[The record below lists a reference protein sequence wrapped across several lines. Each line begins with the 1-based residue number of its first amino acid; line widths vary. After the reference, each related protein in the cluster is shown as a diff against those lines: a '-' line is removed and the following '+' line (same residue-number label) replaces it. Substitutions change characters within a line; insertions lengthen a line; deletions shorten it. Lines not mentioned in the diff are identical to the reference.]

1 MICPVGRQD
10 TLPPLF
16 YPSYPRG
23 FVTDFLQS
31 VLPTQG
37 TYCTVAIKSG
47 VVKQSFHPAIDDV
60 DEVGTGLDAA
70 GVDAYFAL
78 ATYLDASSRKVDNAA
93 FLRSFFLDLDCGMGK
108 PYADQPAAAQAL
120 AIFIKDTG
128 LPSPTVVNSGGGLH
142 VYWPLTEDVAVA
154 DWLPHAKS
162 LKRLCTQHNLHADPS
177 VTADAAR
184 ILRIPGTHNF
194 KSAHP
199 RPVQIIAQGQP
210 TDLGTF
216 IGLLPAA
223 PVDLSAAKQYGM
235 DTLTRDIVGG
245 DYPKCMFSR
254 VATRSI
260 NGTGCNQI
268 KHALVDAAN
277 LEEPLWRAALSIAVR
292 CEDGATA
299 IHKLSK
305 AHPGYTPA
313 NTEAKAAETKGPY
326 TCQWYKDNYPEGC
339 RGCTQ
344 LISSPILVGKV
355 VEEAQVTDDQYVI
368 DKEEDEESPAIALT
382 IPAYPFP
389 YFRGSGGG
397 VFRRD
402 RNKDGDDIEVEIY
415 PDDLYLT
422 ERFYDSDEKGEGDG
436 EMVGINL
443 HMRKDGV
450 RRFYAPVTS
459 LFATDKLRDVLV
471 RNGVIA
477 YGKKLELL
485 MAYFASAI
493 RKLQSQYA
501 ANRTRNQM
509 GWTPDTLGFVLGEVE
524 YTAHGVKLAPPASG
538 TRELAAHFKPTG
550 SLDEWKSIANFY
562 DREGLEPHALALF
575 FGFGSPL
582 LKLMEGNAV
591 KGAMV
596 HLKHNGSG
604 SGKTTAQMVANSIFG
619 HPEDLLMKKE
629 DSYASKMH
637 RLGMMNS
644 LIYTVDEITNEK
656 AEILSDMAYGFTSGR
671 GKHRM
676 ESQTNKMRANHTT
689 WCNITLTS
697 GNASVTDVL
706 QQYKSTADG
715 ELRRV
720 LEIAVPKYTGATK
733 QEIDVVFKKLAT
745 NFGVAGP
752 VYIEYVLSHIP
763 EVKSLLSKMQAKI
776 DGALNLDQADRFYS
790 AILTCAFVGAL
801 ISQRLGLH
809 SITISRVYTFALAL
823 VDQTRSAAKADL
835 GDPTTIALE
844 TLAAFINENVNN
856 ALVATLQPIGGMPDR
871 PAIAPKGQLR
881 MRYDPVTH
889 ELAISVPEFRK
900 FFASRQVDV
909 KDSVQRLHAA
919 NFMRYDGKSHPIRL
933 SAGAVGGLRGIPV
946 RCYVF
951 DGTALGID
959 AATFDEA

>member
-1 MICPVGRQD
+1 M
-10 TLPPLF
+10 
-16 YPSYPRG
+16 
-23 FVTDFLQS
+23 TDFLNS

-37 TYCTVAIKSG
+37 IYCTVGIRSG
-47 VVKQSFHPAIDDV
+47 VVKQSFQPTIDDV
-60 DEVGTGLDAA
+60 DAVGTALDAA

-78 ATYLDASSRKVDNAA
+78 ATFKDDSSRKADNAE
-93 FLRSFFLDLDCGMGK
+93 FLRAFFLDLDCGTGK
-108 PYADQPAAAQAL
+108 PYADQAAAAQAL
-120 AIFIKDTG
+120 SIFIADTG

-142 VYWPLTEDVAVA
+142 VYWPLTQDVAVA

-162 LKRLCTQHNLHADPS
+162 LKRLCVEQSLHADPA
-177 VTADAAR
+177 VTADSVR
-184 ILRIPGTHNF
+184 ILRIPGTSNF
-194 KSAHP
+194 KGGQR

-210 TDLGTF
+210 TDLSVF
-216 IGLLPAA
+216 IERLPAA

-235 DTLTRDIVGG
+235 DASTREIAGG
-245 DYPKCMFSR
+245 EFPKCMFSR
-254 VATRSI
+254 VATRSV

-268 KHALVDAAN
+268 KHALVDAAT
-277 LEEPLWRAALSIAVR
+277 LEEPLWRAALSIATR
-292 CEDGATA
+292 CEDRVIA
-299 IHKLSK
+299 IHKLSQ
-305 AHPGYTPA
+305 AHPGYSPE

-344 LISSPILVGKV
+344 IVSSPILIGKV

-368 DKEEDEESPAIALT
+368 EKEEDDESPAVSLT

-389 YFRGSGGG
+389 YFRGANGG

-422 ERFYDSDEKGEGDG
+422 ERFYDSDETGSGDG

-450 RRFYAPVTS
+450 RRFFAPVTS

-493 RKLQSQYA
+493 RKLQSQYS

-509 GWTPDTLGFVLGEVE
+509 GWTPDLLGFVVGEIE
-524 YTAHGVKLAPPASG
+524 YTAAGMKLAPPASG

-550 SLDEWKSIANFY
+550 SLEVWKSIANFY

-575 FGFGSPL
+575 FAFGSPL
-582 LKLMEGNAV
+582 LKLMDGNAV

-676 ESQTNKMRANHTT
+676 ESQTNKMRANHTV

-720 LEIAVPKYTGATK
+720 LEIAVPKYTGASK
-733 QEIDVVFKKLAT
+733 QEIDAVFKQLSS
-745 NFGVAGP
+745 NYGVAGP
-752 VYIEYVLSHIP
+752 VYIEYVLTHMD
-763 EVKSLLSKMQAKI
+763 EVRSLLSKMQTKVDAAMK
-776 DGALNLDQADRFYS
+776 LDQADRFYS
-790 AILTCAFVGAL
+790 SIMTCAFVGAL

-809 SITISRVYTFALAL
+809 DITITRVYEFALAL
-823 VDQTRSAAKADL
+823 VEQNRSAAKADL
-835 GDPTTIALE
+835 GDPTIIAQE
-844 TLAAFINENVNN
+844 TLAAFVNENVNN
-856 ALVATLQPIGGMPDR
+856 ALVATTTTTAGIPER
-871 PAIAPKGQLR
+871 PAISPKGPLR
-881 MRYDPVTH
+881 MRYDPMTC
-889 ELAISVPEFRK
+889 ELAIAVPEFRK
-900 FFASRQVDV
+900 FFSLRQVDV
-909 KDSVQRLHAA
+909 KDSIQRLHAA
-919 NFMRYDGKSHPIRL
+919 GFMKFDGKSHPIRL
-933 SAGAVGGLRGIPV
+933 GAGAVGGLTGIPV

-951 DGTALGID
+951 DGNALGID
-959 AATFDEA
+959 ATIFDEV

>member
-1 MICPVGRQD
+1 M
-10 TLPPLF
+10 
-16 YPSYPRG
+16 
-23 FVTDFLQS
+23 
-31 VLPTQG
+31 
-37 TYCTVAIKSG
+37 YCTVGIRSG
-47 VVKQSFHPAIDDV
+47 VVKQSFQPTIDDV
-60 DEVGTGLDAA
+60 DAVGTALDAA

-78 ATYLDASSRKVDNAA
+78 ATFKDDSSRKADNAE
-93 FLRSFFLDLDCGMGK
+93 FLRAFFLDLDCGTGK
-108 PYADQPAAAQAL
+108 PYADQAAAAQAL
-120 AIFIKDTG
+120 SIFITDTG

-154 DWLPHAKS
+154 DWLPHARS
-162 LKRLCTQHNLHADPS
+162 LKRLCVEQNLHADPA
-177 VTADAAR
+177 VTADSVR
-184 ILRIPGTHNF
+184 ILRIPGTNNF
-194 KSAHP
+194 KGGQR

-210 TDLGTF
+210 TDLNVF
-216 IGLLPAA
+216 IDRLPAA
-223 PVDLSAAKQYGM
+223 PADLSAAKQYGM
-235 DTLTRDIVGG
+235 DASTREIAGG
-245 DYPKCMFSR
+245 EFPKCMFSR
-254 VATRSI
+254 VATRSV

-268 KHALVDAAN
+268 KHALVDAAT
-277 LEEPLWRAALSIAVR
+277 LEEPLWRAALSIATR
-292 CEDGATA
+292 CEDRVIA
-299 IHKLSK
+299 IHKLSQ
-305 AHPGYTPA
+305 AHPGYSPE

-344 LISSPILVGKV
+344 IVSSPILIGKV

-368 DKEEDEESPAIALT
+368 EKEEDAESPAVSLT

-389 YFRGSGGG
+389 YFRGANGG

-422 ERFYDSDEKGEGDG
+422 ERFYDSDETGSGDG

-450 RRFYAPVTS
+450 RRFFAPVTS

-493 RKLQSQYA
+493 RKLQSQYS

-509 GWTPDTLGFVLGEVE
+509 GWTPDLLGFVVGEIE
-524 YTAHGVKLAPPASG
+524 YTSAGMKLAPPASG

-550 SLDEWKSIANFY
+550 SLDVWKSIANFY

-582 LKLMEGNAV
+582 LKLMDGNAV

-676 ESQTNKMRANHTT
+676 ESQTNKMRANHTV

-720 LEIAVPKYTGATK
+720 LEIAVPKYTGASK
-733 QEIDVVFKKLAT
+733 QEIDAVFKQLSA
-745 NFGVAGP
+745 NYGVAGP
-752 VYIEYVLSHIP
+752 VFIEYVLTHMD
-763 EVKSLLSKMQAKI
+763 EVRSLLSKMQTKI
-776 DGALNLDQADRFYS
+776 DGAMKLDQADRFYS
-790 AILTCAFVGAL
+790 SILTCAFVGAL

-809 SITISRVYTFALAL
+809 NITINRVYEFALAL
-823 VDQTRSAAKADL
+823 VEQNRSAAKADL
-835 GDPTTIALE
+835 GDPTIIAQE
-844 TLAAFINENVNN
+844 TLAAFVNENVNN
-856 ALVATLQPIGGMPDR
+856 ALVATATPISGIPER
-871 PAIAPKGQLR
+871 PAIAPKGPLR
-881 MRYDPVTH
+881 MRYDPVTC
-889 ELAISVPEFRK
+889 ELAIAVPEFRK
-900 FFASRQVDV
+900 FFSLRQVDV
-909 KDSVQRLHAA
+909 KDSIQRLHAA
-919 NFMRYDGKSHPIRL
+919 GFMKFDGKSHPVRL
-933 SAGAVGGLRGIPV
+933 GAGAIGGLTGIPV

-951 DGTALGID
+951 DGNALGID
-959 AATFDEA
+959 ATIFDEV

>member
-1 MICPVGRQD
+1 M
-10 TLPPLF
+10 
-16 YPSYPRG
+16 
-23 FVTDFLQS
+23 TDFLES
-31 VLPTQG
+31 VLPAQG
-37 TYCTVAIKSG
+37 IYCTVGIRSG
-47 VVKQSFHPAIDDV
+47 VVKQSFQPTIADV
-60 DEVGTGLDAA
+60 DAIGSGLDAS

-78 ATYLDASSRKVDNAA
+78 ATFADDSSRKVENAV
-93 FLRSFFLDLDCGMGK
+93 FLRSFFLDLDCGTGK

-120 AIFIKDTG
+120 SIFIKDTG

-154 DWLPHAKS
+154 DWLPHAKL
-162 LKRLCTQHNLHADPS
+162 LKRLCTQHNLHADPA

-194 KSAHP
+194 KGGLS
-199 RPVQIIAQGQP
+199 RPVQVVAQGQP
-210 TDLGTF
+210 TALNVF
-216 IGLLPAA
+216 ITCLPAA
-223 PVDLSAAKQYGM
+223 PVDLSAAKAYGM
-235 DTLTRDIVGG
+235 DSSTREVAGG
-245 DYPKCMFSR
+245 EFPKCVFSR

-268 KHALVDAAN
+268 KHALLNAAN

-292 CEDGATA
+292 CEDGQRA

-305 AHPGYTPA
+305 AHPGYSA
-313 NTEAKAAETKGPY
+313 ENTDAKAAETKGPY
-326 TCQWYKDNYPEGC
+326 TCQWYKDNYSEGC

-344 LISSPILVGKV
+344 LISSPILIGKV

-368 DKEEDEESPAIALT
+368 EKEEDEESPAMALT

-389 YFRGSGGG
+389 YFRGANGG

-402 RNKDGDDIEVEIY
+402 RNKDGDDIEIEIY

-422 ERFYDSDEKGEGDG
+422 ERFYDSDEAGSGDG

-450 RRFYAPVTS
+450 RRFFAPVTS
-459 LFATDKLRDVLV
+459 LFATDKLRDLLV

-509 GWTPDTLGFVLGEVE
+509 GWTPDRLGFVLGEVE

-538 TRELAAHFKPTG
+538 TRALAAHFKPTG
-550 SLDEWKSIANFY
+550 SLDEWRSIANFY
-562 DREGLEPHALALF
+562 DRPGLEPHALALF

-582 LKLMEGNAV
+582 LKLMDGNAV

-637 RLGMMNS
+637 MLGMMNS
-644 LIYTVDEITNEK
+644 LLFTVDEITNEK
-656 AEILSDMAYGFTSGR
+656 VEILSDMAYGCTSGR

-676 ESQTNKMRANHTT
+676 ESQTNKLRANHTT

-697 GNASVTDVL
+697 GNASVTDML
-706 QQYKSTADG
+706 QQFKSTADG

-720 LEIAVPKYTGATK
+720 LEIAVPKYTGASK
-733 QEIDVVFKKLAT
+733 QEIDTTFKKLSS
-745 NFGVAGP
+745 NYGVAGP
-752 VYIEYVLSHIP
+752 IYIEYVLTHMD
-763 EVKSLLSKMQAKI
+763 EVRALLIKMQDKI
-776 DGALNLDQADRFYS
+776 DRALNLDQADRFYS
-790 AILTCAFVGAL
+790 SILTCAFVGAL

-809 SITISRVYTFALAL
+809 TITINRVYEYSL
-823 VDQTRSAAKADL
+823 VLVELNRAAAKADV
-835 GDPTTIALE
+835 GDPTTVAQE

-856 ALVATLQPIGGMPDR
+856 ALVAPMVSVGGIPER
-871 PAIAPKGQLR
+871 PAISPKGQLR
-881 MRYDPVTH
+881 MRYDPMTH

-900 FFASRQVDV
+900 FFAARQVDV
-909 KDSVQRLHAA
+909 KDSIARL
-919 NFMRYDGKSHPIRL
+919 NQIKFMKHDGKSHPTRL
-933 SAGAVGGLRGIPV
+933 SAGAVGGLSGIPI
-946 RCYVF
+946 RCYIF
-951 DGTALGID
+951 DGAAIGID
-959 AATFDEA
+959 AATFDQP